1 MVEFD
6 AAQQRCKVLERP
18 LVEAHKAAVGK
29 WATFVKDKPDLAL
42 PFDATARANFIHPH
56 IRHEILQR
64 VAPLSNVR
72 PTPEKLDLFGL
83 MIDDDLLM
91 RFKFVGNGLPH
102 NYPTDR
108 QKELAE
114 QKFSEGLVELLLGDG
129 SLDPPTMLTCGYT
142 LEGEKLGRLEI
153 RRDCKGHLPWS
164 YDIFGGQ
171 AVVSP
176 LILPGMEDRTRPAK
190 ISSKKKRAADNEQEE
205 TG

>member
-6 AAQQRCKVLERP
+6 TAQKRCKNLERP
-18 LVEAHKAAVGK
+18 LVEAHKTAVDR
-29 WATFVKDKPDLAL
+29 WATFVKEQPELAL

-64 VAPLSNVR
+64 VAGVPGVR
-72 PTPEKLDLFGL
+72 PTPENLDLFGL
-83 MIDDDLLM
+83 IIDEDLFM
-91 RFKFVGNGLPH
+91 RFKFVGHGLPH
-102 NYPTDR
+102 SYPTDR

-114 QKFSEGLVELLLGDG
+114 QKFSEDLTELLLGDG
-129 SLDPPTMLTCGYT
+129 SLDPPTLVTCGYT
-142 LEGEKLGRLEI
+142 LDGEKLGRLEI

-176 LILPGMEDRTRPAK
+176 LIIPGMKDNTKPAK
-190 ISSKKKRAADNEQEE
+190 VKSKKRKAAPDTQEE

>member
-6 AAQQRCKVLERP
+6 AAQQRCKSLEKP

-29 WATFVKDKPDLAL
+29 WATFVKEQPELAL

-64 VAPLSNVR
+64 VAVLRGVK
-72 PTPEKLDLFGL
+72 PTPEQLDLFGL
-83 MIDDDLLM
+83 MVDDDIFM

-108 QKELAE
+108 QKELAA
-114 QKFSEGLVELLLGDG
+114 QKFSEGLTELLLGDG
-129 SLDPPTMLTCGYT
+129 SLDPPTMITCGYT
-142 LEGEKLGRLEI
+142 LDGEKLGRLEI

-164 YDIFGGQ
+164 YDIYGGT

-176 LILPGMEDRTRPAK
+176 LILPGMQDNTRPAK
-190 ISSKKKRAADNEQEE
+190 IRSKKKKAALDEREE